1 MSANANG
8 NTSVTTTIPATVET
22 ALQVEPVFTLQS
34 GMLTKIVYP
43 GLWQMNLFIGLSTLP
58 ANPVYFYQ
66 IIEIYDELSAL
77 VYTANGT
84 NNPTRIIST
93 ATTMYTNSL
102 FVNYTLPTNYKAT
115 STLYVISPTSNTAQV
130 IVTMNFNNSNTLS
143 SMVTTG
149 LGNAMDLNTT
159 QTITGDKSFSGT
171 TSISTITPITGK
183 TTVNGN
189 VVIGNSNIFTIT
201 QFFA

>member
-1 MSANANG
+1 
-8 NTSVTTTIPATVET
+8 
-22 ALQVEPVFTLQS
+22 
-34 GMLTKIVYP
+34 
-43 GLWQMNLFIGLSTLP
+43 
-58 ANPVYFYQ
+58 
-66 IIEIYDELSAL
+66 
-77 VYTANGT
+77 
-84 NNPTRIIST
+84 
-93 ATTMYTNSL
+93 MYTNSL